1 MTIFCG
7 YNTANN
13 NGGQYNGHVCVG
25 IYNNIPGAAPAG
37 TGPVIVGP
45 GPGKPDTII
54 AEGCRETLNLGGTL
68 PFNIRNTYITFDL
81 VGSGGAAGAP
91 LTADTLYWAAFG
103 NQSSLIP
110 ATQFG
115 LLEHNDFLNQSGIV
129 LSQANGMTAIPNLPA
144 TAVPANDT
152 PHVPFWFRI
161 YDPSSSFLVGP
172 QGDTGPT
179 GPIGKVGQT
188 GHTGPCCTGS
198 TGTRGP
204 TGFTGPTGPTGHTG
218 PQGADGQDSHTG
230 ATGPTGPTGF
240 TGPCCTGPTGMTGAI
255 GPTGLQGPVGPN
267 PTAGLNAALPYEP
280 YNLNVGLNQVNPG
293 LNDVIYTQFIAP
305 STATY
310 SKMTIFTTQD
320 STNSFSGHIGCAIFD
335 DSSSSGGSS
344 TPGFPTNIIGD
355 GTLIFTA
362 ANMDRRYVTI
372 TFDPPLPLVADTLYW
387 AAVGYGNSAD
397 QLYFAYHVDY
407 NQTFSL
413 VVRQNNGFVP
423 PGFMSPP
430 TSLVVTDFPLWFR
443 IYDPSASF
451 LVGPTGPAGNA
462 GTFYVQYTFGGYLKS
477 TDALSLGKEYWLYP
491 GFGGSYSSGATPFT
505 ISSTEKPP
513 VASIPFTTAST
524 IIPPGAPPSTG
535 GRVSL
540 HYKQFYFKSRT
551 RGGWCQCPRRI
562 SSKSICLLSY

>member
-1 MTIFCG
+1 
-7 YNTANN
+7 
-13 NGGQYNGHVCVG
+13 
-25 IYNNIPGAAPAG
+25 
-37 TGPVIVGP
+37 
-45 GPGKPDTII
+45 
-54 AEGCRETLNLGGTL
+54 
-68 PFNIRNTYITFDL
+68 
-81 VGSGGAAGAP
+81 
-91 LTADTLYWAAFG
+91 
-103 NQSSLIP
+103 
-110 ATQFG
+110 
-115 LLEHNDFLNQSGIV
+115 
-129 LSQANGMTAIPNLPA
+129 
-144 TAVPANDT
+144 
-152 PHVPFWFRI
+152 
-161 YDPSSSFLVGP
+161 
-172 QGDTGPT
+172 
-179 GPIGKVGQT
+179 
-188 GHTGPCCTGS
+188 
-198 TGTRGP
+198 
-204 TGFTGPTGPTGHTG
+204 
-218 PQGADGQDSHTG
+218 
-230 ATGPTGPTGF
+230 
-240 TGPCCTGPTGMTGAI
+240 
-255 GPTGLQGPVGPN
+255 
-267 PTAGLNAALPYEP
+267 LNAALPYEP

-310 SKMTIFTTQD
+310 SKMTVFTTQD
-320 STNSFSGHIGCAIFD
+320 STNNFIGIIGCAIFH
-335 DSSSSGGSS
+335 DSASSGGSS

-355 GTLIFTA
+355 GILSFTA
-362 ANMDRRYVTI
+362 PGADMDRRYVTI
-372 TFDPPLPLVADTLYW
+372 TFDNPLPLVADTLYW

-477 TDALSLGKEYWLYP
+477 TDPLIAGQEYWLYP

-535 GRVSL
+535 GQVSYTINNSILGHGLGVDALSNPAGFRLRVYAYCNTDASGTPL
-540 HYKQFYFKSRT
+540 TQANVYRRT
-551 RGGWCQCPRRI
+551 ATVTGGTDCAPVHLASSALTWINSGVVRNGI
-562 SSKSICLLSY
+562 SVSITPTGTVVAGGTNTDRSISISIPLEVTM